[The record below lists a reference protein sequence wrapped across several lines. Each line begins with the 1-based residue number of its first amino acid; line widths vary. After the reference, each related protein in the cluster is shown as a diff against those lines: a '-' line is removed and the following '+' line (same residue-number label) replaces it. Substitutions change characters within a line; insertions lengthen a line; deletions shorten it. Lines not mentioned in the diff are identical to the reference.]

1 MVRIQMDISV
11 VYGMCTRRRSER
23 RETRDEIL
31 QDDVLSLVLTVGT
44 FMVSMVTALE
54 SAITIL
60 GASYLAGPEGAAIST
75 SKAWDLGPHQLA
87 GARNPA
93 RAMHNTHST

>member
-1 MVRIQMDISV
+1 MVCAPEDDQRD
-11 VYGMCTRRRSER
+11 ER
-23 RETRDEIL
+23 RDEIL